1 LKVFGRAS
9 VMAYRGTAVAGKLR
23 EIGQTLK
30 VSHVLEGSV
39 RRSPN
44 RVVINVALID
54 TRNDNQ
60 LWSQHYDRTLS
71 DALSLQGELAL
82 EIARELRAT
91 LTPVEKNAASTKP
104 TENAEAYVVYLRG
117 RDNENR
123 FFAKQP
129 EYDAAEKFYQQAVD
143 LDPKFALAHAS
154 LSSMVSFNRRRE
166 DKIKARTEAETALR
180 LQPQLGEAHLAMAYY
195 FQRCE
200 TDFDQ
205 ALYELSLASAFLPNS
220 SEVARATGRI
230 HRSQRKWREAL
241 DDFERAAVIDPDNT
255 QLLHYDLVLMYR
267 AVRDWPALLR
277 TRARLGAALERQNA
291 PERGPADTSE
301 DEFYATS
308 SLKPLQN
315 YSKAREADKNVE
327 QNHPDLNLT
336 RYIVAMLERKYSVAE
351 QAIARVQPEFL
362 KRIEMP
368 SKTFFK
374 AKIQLARHEA
384 PERVAATLAPDI
396 KEAQDAIA
404 KDPDHY
410 DNHSTLGVFL
420 AFAGKKEDALRE
432 GLRGEELAS
441 PRVKDDALARL
452 ALIYTHTGKEDEAVK
467 LLEVLLTRPG
477 LVGID
482 LVSITLA
489 DLRLDPQWDPLRNNP
504 RFKKL
509 IAGPEPVTVY

>member
-1 LKVFGRAS
+1 
-9 VMAYRGTAVAGKLR
+9 
-23 EIGQTLK
+23 
-30 VSHVLEGSV
+30 
-39 RRSPN
+39 
-44 RVVINVALID
+44 
-54 TRNDNQ
+54 
-60 LWSQHYDRTLS
+60 
-71 DALSLQGELAL
+71 
-82 EIARELRAT
+82 
-91 LTPVEKNAASTKP
+91 
-104 TENAEAYVVYLRG
+104 
-117 RDNENR
+117 
-123 FFAKQP
+123 
-129 EYDAAEKFYQQAVD
+129 
-143 LDPKFALAHAS
+143 
-154 LSSMVSFNRRRE
+154 
-166 DKIKARTEAETALR
+166 
-180 LQPQLGEAHLAMAYY
+180 
-195 FQRCE
+195 
-200 TDFDQ
+200 
-205 ALYELSLASAFLPNS
+205 
-220 SEVARATGRI
+220 
-230 HRSQRKWREAL
+230 
-241 DDFERAAVIDPDNT
+241 
-255 QLLHYDLVLMYR
+255 
-267 AVRDWPALLR
+267 
-277 TRARLGAALERQNA
+277 
-291 PERGPADTSE
+291 
-301 DEFYATS
+301 
-308 SLKPLQN
+308 
-315 YSKAREADKNVE
+315 
-327 QNHPDLNLT
+327 
-336 RYIVAMLERKYSVAE
+336 
-351 QAIARVQPEFL
+351 
-362 KRIEMP
+362 MP